1 MLASDGQQ
9 RVGYLITLPQ
19 NGAFHPNEPIEK
31 IACYTGFKK
40 KLHSRYYILRGRE
53 RLEGMDM
60 DGRGP
65 DNSYHTSFL
74 IREGT
79 PGGMLPKC

>member
-1 MLASDGQQ
+1 MNVMLASDGQQ
-9 RVGYLITLPQ
+9 RVDYLITLPQ
-19 NGAFHPNEPIEK
+19 NGAFHPNEGIEK
-31 IACYTGFKK
+31 IPCYTGFIKT
-40 KLHSRYYILRGRE
+40 RYYILRGRE